1 MEVNVNLLG
10 SATSKGW
17 QKDDQMSS
25 GGARGGGRGG
35 EGAKSQRAQFHP
47 NFPTDLK
54 LQTDP

>member
-25 GGARGGGRGG
+25 GGARGGEGWGG
-35 EGAKSQRAQFHP
+35 CKEPESPIPPEFSNRS
-47 NFPTDLK
+47 
-54 LQTDP
+54 